1 MENNINNEINIKN
14 NLTIENKQKNFL
26 ETTIGKTINTGIDI
40 GLRALLPNYIEEQV
54 IDLKDNLIKYG
65 LKEGIKKSIDDAIN
79 IGKSA
84 VGIVTGNFEN
94 ISQVQEAIKSGG
106 IIDNVSSLLDS
117 IINKVQKNGLIN
129 STVAKTI
136 KQGKNSILNNVE
148 KNIENTFNKQIK
160 SLENTEKYIN
170 NWKEFYNN
178 QNFEGME
185 KEYKRIEKEIDNLIP
200 IEKTINNVRT
210 IENIHN
216 LIRNNGQDFNI
227 TKEQLELA
235 QKLILN
241 Y

>member
-148 KNIENTFNKQIK
+148 KNIE
-160 SLENTEKYIN
+160 LE
-170 NWKEFYNN
+170 
-178 QNFEGME
+178 
-185 KEYKRIEKEIDNLIP
+185 RIL
-200 IEKTINNVRT
+200 
-210 IENIHN
+210 
-216 LIRNNGQDFNI
+216 
-227 TKEQLELA
+227 
-235 QKLILN
+235 
-241 Y
+241 

>member
-106 IIDNVSSLLDS
+106 IIDNISSLLDS

-227 TKEQLELA
+227 TIEQLELA
-235 QKLILN
+235 QKLI
-241 Y
+241 